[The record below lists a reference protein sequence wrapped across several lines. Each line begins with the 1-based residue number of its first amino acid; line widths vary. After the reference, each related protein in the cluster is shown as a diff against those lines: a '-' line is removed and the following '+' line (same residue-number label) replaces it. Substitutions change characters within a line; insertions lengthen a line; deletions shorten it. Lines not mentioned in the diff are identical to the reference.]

1 MDHADAET
9 LYRITQRMD
18 ANTGIRE
25 AVLHFLA
32 RAGVVV
38 DEFRIDPEKAI
49 EAAIEAYRRMGKTD
63 AWISWRLRGKLARN
77 KFTASLKQALRTS
90 PKDVH
95 YAIITDTMRK
105 GLWKRNTETLKKE
118 MGLKKND
125 SLRDNFSLIALSYE
139 TIAEEMSTYTRFG

>member
-1 MDHADAET
+1 
-9 LYRITQRMD
+9 
-18 ANTGIRE
+18 
-25 AVLHFLA
+25 
-32 RAGVVV
+32 
-38 DEFRIDPEKAI
+38 
-49 EAAIEAYRRMGKTD
+49 MGKTD